1 VNWVELLGTL
11 TMLGGTFFV
20 VVAAIGVLRM
30 PDVYCRSHALGKAMT
45 LGIMLL
51 LIGYGLSVPDASW
64 FKLFV
69 ALVFQFVTIPVASHL
84 FCLTAYRK
92 DVKWWSVQRSKPSEA
107 EGP

>member
-1 VNWVELLGTL
+1 MSWVTALGML

-20 VVAAIGVLRM
+20 VVAAIGVIRM

-51 LIGYGLSVPDASW
+51 LIGYGLSVPEASW
-64 FKLFV
+64 FKLLV
-69 ALVFQFVTIPVASHL
+69 ALLFQFVTLPVASHL

-92 DVKWWSVQRSKPSEA
+92 DVRWWTARGARPE
-107 EGP
+107 